1 MILNSF
7 CRTCTKKEERR
18 NEISFAYN
26 RHQQTLE
33 EIEET
38 AKKKKEKKSFEEDI
52 YIRIFV
58 EKFLRIANCKS
69 EGKELME
76 DRFGR
81 GSQKVSGIRT

>member
-1 MILNSF
+1 MKYRSHIIDTNKHWKRS
-7 CRTCTKKEERR
+7 KKPP
-18 NEISFAYN
+18 
-26 RHQQTLE
+26 
-33 EIEET
+33 
-38 AKKKKEKKSFEEDI
+38 KKKEKKSFEEDI

>member
-38 AKKKKEKKSFEEDI
+38 AKKKEKKSFEEDI

-81 GSQKVSGIRT
+81 SSQKVSGIRT